1 MLTYFLSFLGA
12 GKSIF
17 LSLHAHRSNI
27 VNRFLKYLFHGLS
40 TGSRSDWCVVGLY
53 CPACRNQ
60 RAGDCVG
67 DGMGQDGWVVVV
79 FSLVLCHIKA
89 EALTLFI
96 SF

>member
-40 TGSRSDWCVVGLY
+40 TGSRSDWCVGWWGCIAHCATTKGLVI
-53 CPACRNQ
+53 AW
-60 RAGDCVG
+60 G
-67 DGMGQDGWVVVV
+67 DGTG
-79 FSLVLCHIKA
+79 
-89 EALTLFI
+89 
-96 SF
+96 